1 MKLICLKLRTCKMRQ
16 WIISMKQCSPNY
28 CYLFSAGEVLHET
41 DQYQTDATIDS
52 SLDENEDD
60 GNESLEPGEAGISN
74 FSDYWS
80 EPYIPPNLSRMQQD
94 KINER
99 FQLIRRKGK
108 CE

>member
-1 MKLICLKLRTCKMRQ
+1 MDYLNEAMFTELLL
-16 WIISMKQCSPNY
+16 
-28 CYLFSAGEVLHET
+28 LFSAGEVLHEIG
-41 DQYQTDATIDS
+41 QYQTYATIDS
-52 SLDENEDD
+52 SLDENDD

-74 FSDYWS
+74 FSDYRS

>member
-1 MKLICLKLRTCKMRQ
+1 MRQ
-16 WIISMKQCSPNY
+16 WIISMKPCSPNY
-28 CYLFSAGEVLHET
+28 CYYFQLVRFLHET

-60 GNESLEPGEAGISN
+60 GNENLEPGEGEISN
-74 FSDYWS
+74 FSDYRS
-80 EPYIPPNLSRMQQD
+80 EPYIPPNLSRIQQD